1 VGATTVEAEA
11 VPEVGT
17 VEQATPRTPRTPRA
31 DRTWALLWA
40 TVVTVAVDW
49 GSKAIAWRLLPGRV
63 IINADTSGA
72 LPILPG
78 LVSQP
83 VGGSL
88 VDAAVLVLLAVA
100 GLWLTRTA
108 VDQPMIWCG
117 CVMVWAGAVANATDR
132 WFGHVWLAPGSK
144 RGVVDW
150 ISVPGVGSA
159 NLADFTICVGV
170 LLAVLGLALSRLPR
184 RLFAA
189 VGAGVLILVPISL
202 QTTTGAANNTTVM
215 AATGPTLDEQV
226 HRVLWVGPAYNGRR
240 MLWRDWH
247 NGIGWNLTVE
257 AVATDGLVLSQ
268 WRLPWQSN
276 LEMVVL
282 PEGTDAVYV
291 HADGETSVVTLA
303 DDLS

>member
-1 VGATTVEAEA
+1 MGPTTVEAEA
-11 VPEVGT
+11 VREVDAAAGART
-17 VEQATPRTPRTPRA
+17 STPPA
-31 DRTWALLWA
+31 DRTWALISA
-40 TVVTVAVDW
+40 TVAVVAADW
-49 GSKAIAWRLLPGRV
+49 GSKAMAWRLLPGRV

-88 VDAAVLVLLAVA
+88 VDAAVLVLLAVS

-108 VDQPMIWCG
+108 VDQPTIWCG
-117 CVMVWAGAVANATDR
+117 CVMVWGGAVANATDR
-132 WFGHVWLAPGSK
+132 WFRHVWLAPGSK

-150 ISVPGVGSA
+150 IGVPGMGWA

-189 VGAGVLILVPISL
+189 VGAGVLVLVPISL
-202 QTTTGAANNTTVM
+202 QTTTGATDNTVV
-215 AATGPTLDEQV
+215 AARTAAPTFQEQV
-226 HRVLWVGPAYNGRR
+226 QQVFWVGPAYNGRR
-240 MLWRDWH
+240 ILWRDWH
-247 NGIGWNLTVE
+247 NAAGWNLTVE
-257 AVATDGLVLSQ
+257 AVATDGQVLTQ
-268 WRLPWQSN
+268 WRLPWQSKV
-276 LEMVVL
+276 EMIVL

-291 HADGETSVVTLA
+291 HGDDGTNVVTLA
-303 DDLS
+303 EKLL